1 MTPGRE
7 QTDTAMIRSERRK
20 RGAERHGL
28 NGTKRRKLKPS
39 KEESIRN
46 EGSSSGSN
54 DGSRDAMSNLD
65 IRCRMTFVAVAFLLD
80 LYSTP
85 HLFGQ
90 ASPIPGRDSVLNS
103 VSEQLRTQFG
113 TLRFHR
119 EEGFEDQFLPNV
131 PSTTE
136 LELAP
141 HFYKIE
147 MPRFDHASGSAL
159 VHSGNGGLPTM
170 YVGTS
175 ADERKVY
182 RLYGFTDPE
191 VEFNRLVGDI
201 PFKKIGG
208 TSDAETRGLLCA
220 EIVYGLSDRWWVA
233 DPSNAK
239 LQAAEHFLPWGT
251 RMAFCLGNGGGGRSR
266 EP

>member
-1 MTPGRE
+1 
-7 QTDTAMIRSERRK
+7 
-20 RGAERHGL
+20 
-28 NGTKRRKLKPS
+28 
-39 KEESIRN
+39 
-46 EGSSSGSN
+46 
-54 DGSRDAMSNLD
+54 MSNLD

-239 LQAAEHFLPWGT
+239 LQAAEHFFALGHEDGLLLGQRWWGAIKGNRSALSINTTRKEGDEFVVNLPVFWAPLEGASAPKIQIY
-251 RMAFCLGNGGGGRSR
+251 RIEVSDAGACHMNPKPFQVL
-266 EP
+266 E